1 MSKMNTLSPEAAEFV
16 TVSSLWTNAT
26 FNAPG
31 FLAISSRVDFSL
43 ELDSTFSLELDST
56 FLLEL
61 DSTSSLELEA
71 TTLELLDFGDS
82 LELETTTLE
91 LDDSGAFSIVAVIF

>member
-1 MSKMNTLSPEAAEFV
+1 MSKMNTLSLEAAEFV

-31 FLAISSRVDFSL
+31 FLAISSRVV
-43 ELDSTFSLELDST
+43 FSLELDST